1 MDNDN
6 SVEERSTGSAAQQ
19 QSPGIDILNRLLA
32 SLREGDS
39 SAQRAAWISI
49 QDPNVMTSLAESWQ
63 SDNDTVETLLIT
75 IGSIRG
81 QRTRSRNL
89 KSAIRNLSDS
99 LVRRRSDDLL
109 DEIEENLSNNLT
121 LSACFANAGPPA
133 TIVSPDILALLVPPR
148 GFAIDA
154 AGVYRLSA
162 SPEGDLVRT
171 RIAAAPF
178 FIAGRTSD
186 VLTGEAKL
194 QAIWRGPAGWCSR
207 VVSRRT
213 LMDTS
218 KLIGLADLEAPVSS
232 MNLANLVS
240 YLADFEAEN
249 RHRLSSLRS
258 TPRMG
263 WQPGGGFL
271 LPESYYATADESD
284 EQLVLTPPAGFESMS
299 KGWMM
304 TGTWEG
310 WLEAAS
316 LVSPYPHMHVAIYAS
331 VAAPLMKL
339 LRLPGFVVDFSGET
353 SGGKTTALRFA
364 ASVWGKP
371 SENYPTAMYSW
382 DATKVWIERTAG
394 YLQNLPLLLDETKRA
409 KHNGIVRDVI
419 YDFCQGQ
426 GRGRGA
432 VEGTRYTDSWQSI
445 LISTGEGAATDF
457 SEDAGTRARVL
468 SLKGKPLGSNPDIGG
483 QVSEETQAILANNHG
498 HLGRRVIEYLVA
510 NQPRHDEIRAVYKE
524 ARDKY
529 AHIATSAVARR
540 HAAHLAALE
549 IAAGITMQLGMTPC
563 QEDPFAFLIECQEAA
578 GRDADRPLAAFQ
590 DMLSWCAANAVRF
603 HGRHEMSGHG
613 HTRVPMHGWAGRWS
627 KDQDWAE
634 IQITTLT
641 MREVLKNLGH
651 HPAEIL
657 NRWAERNWIV
667 VSPDGKSRRSRPV
680 RIEGAIMRC
689 YCISREAME
698 TCLGD

>member
-1 MDNDN
+1 MDNIN
-6 SVEERSTGSAAQQ
+6 SVEERPTESAAQQ
-19 QSPGIDILNRLLA
+19 QSPGVDILQRLLD
-32 SLREGDS
+32 SIRDGD
-39 SAQRAAWISI
+39 ADTQRAAWVSI
-49 QDPNVMTSLAESWQ
+49 QDPNVMTSMAEAWQ
-63 SDNDTVETLLIT
+63 SDLDTMETLLFT
-75 IGSIRG
+75 IASIRG
-81 QRTRSRNL
+81 HATRSRNL
-89 KSAIRNLSDS
+89 RAAIRNLSSS
-99 LVRRRSDDLL
+99 LVQRRTDQVI
-109 DEIEENLSNNLT
+109 DELEDT
-121 LSACFANAGPPA
+121 LSASMTLALSFGSAGPPPA
-133 TIVSPDILALLVPPR
+133 VVPADVMALLTAPR
-148 GFAIDA
+148 GFAVDA
-154 AGVYRLSA
+154 TGVFRLSA
-162 SPEGDLVRT
+162 SAEGDLVRT

-178 FIAGRTSD
+178 FIAGRTVD

-207 VVSRRT
+207 VVNRRT

-218 KLIGLADLEAPVSS
+218 KLIILADVEAPVSS

-249 RHRLSSLRS
+249 RHRLPSLRS

-271 LPESYYATADESD
+271 LPESYYAGAEESD
-284 EQLVLTPPAGFESMS
+284 QQLVLTPPSGFESMS
-299 KGWMM
+299 QGWRMA
-304 TGTWEG
+304 GTWEQ

-316 LVSPYPHMHVAIYAS
+316 LISPYPHMHVAIYAS
-331 VAAPLMKL
+331 VAAPLMKVF
-339 LRLPGFVVDFSGET
+339 RLPGFVVDFSGET
-353 SGGKTTALRFA
+353 SGGKTTALRCA

-432 VEGTRYTDSWQSI
+432 VDGTRYTESWQSI

-468 SLKGKPLGSNPDIGG
+468 SLKGKPLGSDPSVGG
-483 QVSEETQAILANNHG
+483 QVSEEVQAILADNHG
-498 HLGRRVIEYLVA
+498 HLGRKVIEYLVA
-510 NQPRHDEIRAVYKE
+510 NAPRTNEIVSVFNE

-529 AHIATSAVARR
+529 ARVAVTAVGRR

-549 IAAGITMQLGMTPC
+549 VAAGITRAVGMPPC
-563 QEDPFAFLIECQEAA
+563 DEDPFAFLLECQAEA

-590 DMLSWCAANAVRF
+590 DLLSWCAANSVRF
-603 HGRHEMSGHG
+603 YGRHDTDSRGG
-613 HTRVPMHGWAGRWS
+613 IRTPTHGWAGKWS
-627 KDQDWAE
+627 KDKDWDHMS
-634 IQITTLT
+634 ISVLTT
-641 MREVLKNLGH
+641 REVLKNLGH
-651 HPAEIL
+651 NPNEII
-657 NRWAERNWIV
+657 NRWADRNWIIL
-667 VSPDGKSRRSRPV
+667 GHGEKRNRSKPV
-680 RIEGAIMRC
+680 RIEGVIMRC
-689 YCISREAME
+689 FCINRLALES
-698 TCLGD
+698 CLSD